1 MKAKNDYK
9 AKIYH
14 NGEFDENNLVVPGD
28 YANTLVNALKIYDH
42 THPKVMQARIDKVT
56 WVFNYNETKNKL
68 SLKDHFKN
76 ITEKLFGVRLF
87 DYRNYKVV

>member
-1 MKAKNDYK
+1 MQFIA
-9 AKIYH
+9 A
-14 NGEFDENNLVVPGD
+14 
-28 YANTLVNALKIYDH
+28 VN
-42 THPKVMQARIDKVT
+42 